1 MCKFVGSIHW
11 AVLRRSANKEET
23 VLEGMPKEYY
33 DDVCVSLVSVS
44 LVFIIII
51 MVWQHDDAGERVTKM
66 VLYSL
71 LQQIFFFCAFC
82 STNQP

>member
-1 MCKFVGSIHW
+1 
-11 AVLRRSANKEET
+11 
-23 VLEGMPKEYY
+23 MPKEYY

-82 STNQP
+82 STNQPWTFLELDSWFRVFWAG